1 MTDLPAVDDREIR
14 HAVASDR
21 RAIEALYPRAFTD
34 EDLLPL
40 LRDLFNSPDD
50 TISLVAVIDSNL
62 VGNVFF
68 TRCAVDRGHREAAL
82 LAPLAVA
89 PDRQRQGI
97 GSALVREGLQ
107 RLRKEGIR
115 AVYVL
120 GDPSYYGRLG
130 FSPER
135 SVRAPYTLPAEWADA
150 WQSRCLGDDGVPA
163 AGNLSLPEFWLDPAL
178 WSG

>member
-1 MTDLPAVDDREIR
+1 M
-14 HAVASDR
+14 
-21 RAIEALYPRAFTD
+21 
-34 EDLLPL
+34 
-40 LRDLFNSPDD
+40 
-50 TISLVAVIDSNL
+50 
-62 VGNVFF
+62 
-68 TRCAVDRGHREAAL
+68 
-82 LAPLAVA
+82 
-89 PDRQRQGI
+89 
-97 GSALVREGLQ
+97 REGLR
-107 RLRKEGIR
+107 RLRTEGIR